1 MTLSKYTKMLT
12 KKSTSKTLSENIS
25 VDCVVFG
32 FDGNELHV
40 LLIDREDQMKN
51 VASAYALP
59 GNLIYDQEDLNQA
72 AERVL
77 NELTGL
83 TNIYLEQFGAFGNP
97 NRIKKKED
105 QPWLKAV
112 RTNPNA
118 RVVTIAYYALIR
130 MSDFKLNPS
139 SFAKEATWVPLK
151 DIAHLPFDHFDI
163 LNQSINYLR
172 NNTKIRPVGYNLLP
186 EKFTLN
192 EMQKLYEAIF
202 NKKIDNRNF
211 RRKIINLEVLN
222 KLDEKQEGVA
232 HKPAIYYQFNK
243 EKYHNYIEKGFF
255 KFEF

>member
-1 MTLSKYTKMLT
+1 MSSNNELKLN
-12 KKSTSKTLSENIS
+12 ENVS

-32 FDGNELHV
+32 FDGKELHV
-40 LLIDREDQMKN
+40 LLIDREDEIKN

-59 GNLIYDQEDLNQA
+59 GNLIYDHENLNMA

-83 TNIYLEQFGAFGNP
+83 SDIYLEQFGAFGNP
-97 NRIKKKED
+97 DRIKKEED

-112 RTNPNA
+112 RANPDA

-139 SFAKEATWVPLK
+139 SFAKYASWVPLK
-151 DIAHLPFDHFDI
+151 EIDRLPFDHFEI
-163 LNQSINYLR
+163 LNQSVEYLR

-186 EKFTLN
+186 KKFTLN

-202 NKKIDNRNF
+202 NRKIDNRNF
-211 RRKIINLEVLN
+211 RRKIINLDVLD
-222 KLDEKQEGVA
+222 KLEEKQAGVA
-232 HKPAIYYQFNK
+232 HKPATYYQFNVN
-243 EKYHNYIEKGFF
+243 KYKNYIEKGFF

>member
-1 MTLSKYTKMLT
+1 MSSNNTLKLN
-12 KKSTSKTLSENIS
+12 ENVS

-32 FDGNELHV
+32 FDGKELHV
-40 LLIDREDQMKN
+40 LLIDREDEIKN

-59 GNLIYDQEDLNQA
+59 GNLIYDHENLNMA

-83 TNIYLEQFGAFGNP
+83 SDIYLEQFGAFGNP
-97 NRIKKKED
+97 DRIKKEED

-112 RTNPNA
+112 RANPDA

-139 SFAKEATWVPLK
+139 SFAKYASWVPLK
-151 DIAHLPFDHFDI
+151 EINHLPFDHFEI
-163 LNQSINYLR
+163 LNQSVEYLR

-202 NKKIDNRNF
+202 NRKIDNRNF
-211 RRKIINLEVLN
+211 RRKIINLDVLD
-222 KLDEKQEGVA
+222 KLEEKQAGVA
-232 HKPAIYYQFNK
+232 HKPATYYQFNVN
-243 EKYHNYIEKGFF
+243 KYRNYIEKGFF